1 MADTTSSSTYTAVDL
16 SRLPAPEVVE
26 TLDFEAVYAQMA
38 AGVSARLAAQNPP
51 ISFDPTNE
59 ADPAVAVLQE
69 AAYHVTV
76 LRARVN
82 DAAKACMV
90 AYATGADL
98 ENLLALLDVE
108 RLVITPANPDTGAA
122 AVEEADSDFRSR
134 GVLAPEGFSVA
145 GPEGAY
151 IFHARSADSRV
162 ADASATSP
170 APCQVVVTILARA
183 GDGTAPADLI
193 DAVSTY
199 LASGDRRPLT
209 DLVTVQSA
217 SIVDYVITA
226 TLITFAG
233 PDSSVVIAQ
242 AQSALADY
250 LATTRGLGRD
260 VTRAGIIA
268 ALKVEGIQ
276 NVLLAEPA
284 ADIALD
290 RTQASNCTAITITN
304 GGLGE

>member
-16 SRLPAPEVVE
+16 SRLPAPEVIE
-26 TLDFEAVYAQMA
+26 TIDFEAVYAGLA
-38 AGVSARLAAQNPP
+38 AGVQARLAAVTPP
-51 ISFDPTNE
+51 IAFDPTNE

-90 AYATGADL
+90 AYATGSDL
-98 ENLLALLDVE
+98 DQLLALLDVE
-108 RLVITPANPDTGAA
+108 RLIITPANPDTGAA
-122 AVEEADSDFRSR
+122 AIEEADSDLRSR

-151 IFHARSADSRV
+151 IFHSRSADSRV
-162 ADASATSP
+162 ADASAISP
-170 APCQVVVTILARA
+170 EPCHVLVTILGRD
-183 GDGTAPADLI
+183 GDGTAPSDLI
-193 DAVSTY
+193 DAVSSY

-209 DLVTVQSA
+209 DFVTVQSA
-217 SIVDYVITA
+217 GIVNYAIVA

-233 PDSSVVIAQ
+233 PDASIVIAQ
-242 AQSALADY
+242 AQAALASY

-284 ADIALD
+284 ADIPLD
-290 RTQASNCTAITITN
+290 RTQASNCTAITISN